1 MIASMIFMITGNSLI
16 LLALFFSSKWYKRV
30 TNIGFAAFSIGAAIS
45 LHEIGIDLH
54 G

>member
-1 MIASMIFMITGNSLI
+1 MKLSWIIMLTGNALI
-16 LLALFFSSKWYKRV
+16 LLALFFSSKWYKRIS
-30 TNIGFAAFSIGAAIS
+30 NIGFAAFSIGAAIS